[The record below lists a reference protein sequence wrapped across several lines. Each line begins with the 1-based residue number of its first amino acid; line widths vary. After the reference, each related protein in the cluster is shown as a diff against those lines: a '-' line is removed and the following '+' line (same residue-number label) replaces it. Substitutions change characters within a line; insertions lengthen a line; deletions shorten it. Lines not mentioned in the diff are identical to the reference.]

1 MENQDLNT
9 NKGYKNWK
17 NRTDNRN
24 GRVMAGLL
32 LIGIG
37 LVLLA
42 SKMNLIFLPNW
53 LFSWPMIPILVGLF
67 IGFKHSFRNPAW
79 ILPVALG
86 LIFLIDRFV
95 PGISFK
101 NYLWPVVVIVIGL
114 WVMLKPRHSYNYNAR
129 YGAGTTTFP
138 PVGIATSEPVTT
150 SNYTEDAA
158 ASGDDYVNS
167 TAIFGGVKRNILSKN
182 FKGGEVVSVFG
193 GNELNF
199 SQSDIQHPVVLDTT
213 QIFGGTSLII
223 PPHWEVR
230 SEVVAIL
237 GGVSDKRMMLPGGYD
252 PNKVLIIKG
261 TALFG
266 GLDIKSY

>member
-1 MENQDLNT
+1 MENQGLNT

-17 NRTDNRN
+17 NRSDNRS
-24 GRVMAGLL
+24 GRVMG
-32 LIGIG
+32 G
-37 LVLLA
+37 LVLILVGVVLLA
-42 SKMNLIFLPNW
+42 YKMNVVFLPRW
-53 LFSWPMIPILVGLF
+53 VFSWQMIPILVGLF
-67 IGFKHSFRNPAW
+67 IGFRHSFRNPGW

-86 LIFLIDRFV
+86 VIFLIDDYV
-95 PGISFK
+95 PGISFR
-101 NYLWPVVVIVIGL
+101 NYLWPIVIIVIGL
-114 WVMLKPRHSYNYNAR
+114 WVMLKPRHSSRHYHTS
-129 YGAGTTTFP
+129 GTTATP
-138 PVGIATSEPVTT
+138 PYGVVPASTTTENAFATDST
-150 SNYTEDAA
+150 

-199 SQSDIQHPVVLDTT
+199 SQADIQQPVVLDTT

-252 PNKVLIIKG
+252 PSKVLIIKG

>member
-17 NRTDNRN
+17 NRTDNRS

-32 LIGIG
+32 LVLIGV
-37 LVLLA
+37 VLLA
-42 SKMNLIFLPNW
+42 SKMNVIFLPRW
-53 LFSWPMIPILVGLF
+53 LFTWQMIPILVGLF
-67 IGFKHSFRNPAW
+67 IGFKHSFRNPGW

-86 LIFLIDRFV
+86 VIFLIDEFV
-95 PGISFK
+95 PGISLR
-101 NYLWPVVVIVIGL
+101 NYIWPIVIITIGL
-114 WVMLKPRHSYNYNAR
+114 WVILKPKYDMRPRFASGLPTMPPQGVASNE
-129 YGAGTTTFP
+129 TTT
-138 PVGIATSEPVTT
+138 GNA
-150 SNYTEDAA
+150 YAGDAA
-158 ASGDDYVNS
+158 AYGDDYVNS
-167 TAIFGGVKRNILSKN
+167 TAIFGGVKRNILTKN
-182 FKGGEVVSVFG
+182 FKGGEIVSVFG

-199 SQSDIQHPVVLDTT
+199 AQADMQQPVVLDTT

-252 PNKVLIIKG
+252 PNKVLILKG

>member
-1 MENQDLNT
+1 MENQDLNS
-9 NKGYKNWK
+9 NKGYKGWK
-17 NRTDNRN
+17 NSGTNRS

-32 LIGIG
+32 LVLIGF
-37 LVLLA
+37 VLLA
-42 SKMNLIFLPNW
+42 HKMNIFFLPNW
-53 LFSWPMIPILVGLF
+53 LFSWQMIPILAGLF
-67 IGFKHSFRNPAW
+67 IGFKHSFRNPGW

-86 LIFLIDRFV
+86 VIFLIDDYV
-95 PGISFK
+95 PGISFR
-101 NYLWPVVVIVIGL
+101 NYLWPIVVIVIGL
-114 WVMLKPRHSYNYNAR
+114 WVMLKPKRDMRPRFVS
-129 YGAGTTTFP
+129 GLPTMP
-138 PVGIATSEPVTT
+138 PRGVASNETTSERTFAGDTVA
-150 SNYTEDAA
+150 TE
-158 ASGDDYVNS
+158 DDYVSS
-167 TAIFGGVKRNILSKN
+167 TAVLGGVKRNILSKN

-199 SQSDIQHPVVLDTT
+199 AQADIQHPVVLDTT
-213 QIFGGTSLII
+213 QIFGGTSLIV

-261 TALFG
+261 IALFG

>member
-1 MENQDLNT
+1 MENQDLNS
-9 NKGYKNWK
+9 NKRYKGWK
-17 NRTDNRN
+17 NRTDNRS

-32 LIGIG
+32 LILVGV
-37 LVLLA
+37 VLLA
-42 SKMNLIFLPNW
+42 YKMNAVLLPHW
-53 LFSWPMIPILVGLF
+53 LFSWQMIPILVGLF
-67 IGFKHSFRNPAW
+67 IGFKHSFRNPGW

-86 LIFLIDRFV
+86 VIFLIDEYV
-95 PGISFK
+95 PGISFR
-101 NYLWPVVVIVIGL
+101 NYLWPIVIIVIGL
-114 WVMLKPRHSYNYNAR
+114 WVMLKPKHSSRHYYTTGISETHPHREIPTAATTENTF
-129 YGAGTTTFP
+129 AG
-138 PVGIATSEPVTT
+138 
-150 SNYTEDAA
+150 DAG

-167 TAIFGGVKRNILSKN
+167 TAILGGVKRNILSKN

-199 SQSDIQHPVVLDTT
+199 SQADIQHPVVLDTT